1 MKIALAGAGQ
11 VGLCLATEFCK
22 SEDEVVVLTST
33 FKPSLKHLRAE
44 IRLTDYSPNDLKK
57 KLDDCDAVVSTL
69 SGPDEFYISAHSNI
83 LEACSQSRRCKHFI
97 PSEWNINLD
106 DFPDQ
111 PMFSAA
117 THEIVRNKL
126 RSQQAVKWTMICH
139 GWFMEYVL
147 PKEKN
152 PLREIGRAWAMNH
165 SAKVFDLYADGLQKV
180 TLTST
185 TDTARAVLA
194 ILRNSIN
201 KGGDLSPVTLLAGQT
216 LTYKELFQLIRS
228 RDSAWKS
235 SPVTFSEVLG
245 DIIQGLQANDP
256 WVAVHQMRILGFTNA
271 NHNPKGKAL
280 EFGTGVLQGLRP
292 TTVEEFLDQAEAGR
306 HVK

>member
-11 VGLCLATEFCK
+11 VGLCLATEFCM

-33 FKPSLKHLRAE
+33 VKPSLERLNAE
-44 IRLTDYSPNDLKK
+44 IRLTDYSVDDLKR

-83 LEACSQSRRCKHFI
+83 LEACGESRRCKHFI

-111 PMFSAA
+111 PMFSTA
-117 THEIVRNKL
+117 THEVVRNKL
-126 RSQQAVKWTMICH
+126 RSQHGVKWTMICH

-147 PKEKN
+147 PGEKN
-152 PLREIGRAWAMNH
+152 PLREIGLAWAMNH
-165 SAKVFDLYADGLQKV
+165 STKVFDMYADGLQKV

-185 TDTARAVLA
+185 ADVARAVLA
-194 ILRNSIN
+194 VLRNSIN
-201 KGGDLSPVTLLAGQT
+201 TDADLSPITLLAGQT
-216 LTYKELFQLIRS
+216 LTYRELFQLIKA
-228 RDSAWKS
+228 RDHAWKS
-235 SPVTFSEVLG
+235 NPVAFSEVLG
-245 DIIQGLQANDP
+245 DIFEGLKANDP
-256 WVAVHQMRILGFTNA
+256 GVAVHQMRILGYTNA

-280 EFGTGVLQGLRP
+280 EWGTGVLQGLRA
-292 TTVEEFLDQAEAGR
+292 TTVEEFLDQAEAG
-306 HVK
+306 KGK

>member
-22 SEDEVVVLTST
+22 SEDEVVVLTSS
-33 FKPSLKHLRAE
+33 FKPSLDDLKAE
-44 IRLTDYSPNDLKK
+44 IRLTDYSVEDLRR

-69 SGPDEFYISAHSNI
+69 SGPNDFYVSAHSNI

-117 THEIVRNKL
+117 THEVVRNKL
-126 RSQQAVKWTMICH
+126 RSQNDVKWTMICH
-139 GWFMEYVL
+139 GWFMEYIL
-147 PKEKN
+147 PGDKN
-152 PLREIGRAWAMNH
+152 PLREIGLAWAMNH
-165 SAKVFDLYADGLQKV
+165 SAKVFDMYADGSQKV

-185 TDTARAVLA
+185 ADTARAVLA

-201 KGGDLSPVTLLAGQT
+201 YGADLSPITLLAGQT
-216 LTYKELFQLIRS
+216 LTYRELFQLFRS
-228 RDSAWKS
+228 RDSSWKS
-235 SPVTFSEVLG
+235 NPVTFSEVLG
-245 DIIQGLQANDP
+245 NIIEGLKANDP

-280 EFGTGVLQGLRP
+280 EWGTGVLQGLRA
-292 TTVEEFLDQAEAGR
+292 TTVEEFLDQAGAG
-306 HVK
+306 KSK

>member
-1 MKIALAGAGQ
+1 MKIALVGAGE

-22 SEDEVVVLTST
+22 SGDEVVVLTST
-33 FKPSLKHLRAE
+33 VKSSFEHLKAE
-44 IRLTDYSPNDLKK
+44 IHLKR

-117 THEIVRNKL
+117 THEVVRNKL
-126 RSQQAVKWTMICH
+126 RSQHGVKWTMICH
-139 GWFMEYVL
+139 GWFMEYIL
-147 PKEKN
+147 PEEKN
-152 PLREIGRAWAMNH
+152 PLREIGLAWAMNH
-165 SAKVFDLYADGLQKV
+165 STKVFDMYADGLQKV

-185 TDTARAVLA
+185 ADTARAVLA
-194 ILRNSIN
+194 VLRNSIN
-201 KGGDLSPVTLLAGQT
+201 TGADLSPITHLAGQT
-216 LTYKELFQLIRS
+216 LTYRQLFQLIKA
-228 RDSAWKS
+228 RDPAWKS
-235 SPVTFSEVLG
+235 NLVTFSEVLG
-245 DIIQGLQANDP
+245 DIYEGLKANDP
-256 WVAVHQMRILGFTNA
+256 GVAVHQMRILGFTNA

-280 EFGTGVLQGLRP
+280 EWGTGVLQGLRA
-292 TTVEEFLDQAEAGR
+292 TTVEEFLDQAEAG
-306 HVK
+306 KGK